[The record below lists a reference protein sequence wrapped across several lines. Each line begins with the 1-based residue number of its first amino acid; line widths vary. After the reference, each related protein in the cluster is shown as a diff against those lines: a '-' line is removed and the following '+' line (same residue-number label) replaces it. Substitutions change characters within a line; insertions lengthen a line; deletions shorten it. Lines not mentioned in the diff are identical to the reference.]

1 MLPRH
6 SSSSAYSER
15 KPFIWEKVVLFEGP
29 DIILANQLTAASN
42 AENEMKYLLTK
53 IQNLL

>member
-15 KPFIWEKVVLFEGP
+15 KPFISEKVVLFEGP